1 MQETCEKR
9 PKLSEKD
16 IVYIKE
22 QMSRGK
28 RERINNLEYNK
39 SEGSS

>member
-1 MQETCEKR
+1 MQKTCEKR
-9 PKLSEKD
+9 PKLSGKEM
-16 IVYIKE
+16 VYIKE

-28 RERINNLEYNK
+28 REGINILEYNK